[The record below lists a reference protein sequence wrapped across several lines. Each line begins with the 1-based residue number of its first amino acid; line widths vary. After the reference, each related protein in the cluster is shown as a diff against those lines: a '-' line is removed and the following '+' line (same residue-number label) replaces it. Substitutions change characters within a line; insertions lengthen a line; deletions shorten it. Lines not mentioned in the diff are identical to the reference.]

1 MVGAARHYG
10 YVHSTSEMPGAR
22 TRGALRPLE
31 IAWIAI
37 FGGLAVAAVVIGSV
51 IPLAGAVRVLAPVPL
66 ALIGARTRPRAMVAA
81 SVSTAAV
88 SFAMAG
94 WKAALALI
102 GAALVGGIV
111 GEIKRRGHGWPTLL
125 IVSIITA
132 PVIGGVSVVVLL
144 ILKPLRELAL
154 TAMSNTLGGVAKW
167 VGKIPSA
174 HSLADGINGLRDN
187 LVTYWWVWM
196 WATGAA
202 GTLITMVVGWWIL
215 SAVIDRLAD
224 IPSED
229 TLDDSD
235 ADDVDR
241 RVEPLPLALEHVG
254 FSYQPGGPQ
263 ILSDIDLRIEP
274 GEFIAVVGAN
284 GSGKSTLSKILA
296 GRRPTTGVVHRPG
309 AAGLGRRGGTAMVLQ
324 RPETQMLGARVADDV
339 VWGLPEGTE
348 VDVDALLAEVGLAG
362 LAGRETS
369 DLSGGQQQRLSIA
382 AALARDPALLIA
394 DEVTSMVDPAGRA
407 ELLEVLRALPRT
419 RGIAVVM
426 ITHRAI
432 EAVAADR
439 IVHLVEGRIVPYSP
453 DWLAELHATDT
464 AAGGGY
470 ALDASWHEASSG
482 DVVSGPEPTSE
493 PVLSLSGVGHTYL
506 RGSPW
511 EVSALHDVNLT
522 VHRGE
527 GLLIVG
533 GNGSGKTTLA
543 WIMAGLIKPTDGSC
557 LLYLPERPGRGEPV
571 SDHVGEVGLA
581 FQHARL
587 QLQKQN
593 VGDDIMAVGGL
604 KIGTVEVA
612 HTLESVG
619 LPRTMAIR
627 RIDAL
632 SGGQMRRVV
641 LAGLIA
647 RAPQVMILDEPL
659 AGLDPVARDEVVGLL
674 AKLRADGMTIVII
687 SHDFASLGQLCT
699 RRVRLAGGTL
709 VPDTQPAG
717 PAPADS
723 HPANPYP
730 DDVRPADDAIR
741 RRTP

>member
-1 MVGAARHYG
+1 MVGVTRHYG
-10 YVHSTSEMPGAR
+10 YVHSPSEMPDAK

-51 IPLAGAVRVLAPVPL
+51 IPLASAVRVLAPVPL

-81 SVSTAAV
+81 TVSTAAV

-94 WKAALALI
+94 TRAATALLA
-102 GAALVGGIV
+102 AAVVGGIV

-125 IVSIITA
+125 GVSAIAA
-132 PVIGGVSVVVLL
+132 PLIGGVSVVVLL
-144 ILKPLRELAL
+144 VLVPLRELVIKA
-154 TAMSNTLGGVAKW
+154 TTNTIGGLAKW
-167 VGKIPSA
+167 VEKVPSA
-174 HSLADGINGLRDN
+174 QPLADGINGLRHSIEQ
-187 LVTYWWVWM
+187 YWWVWIWVM
-196 WATGAA
+196 GGV
-202 GTLITMVVGWWIL
+202 GTFITMVVAWWIL
-215 SAVIDRLAD
+215 GAVIDRLAD

-229 TLDDSD
+229 TLDD
-235 ADDVDR
+235 AVDDDR
-241 RVEPLPLALEHVG
+241 PVAPLPLELDRVG
-254 FSYQPGGPQ
+254 FSYQPGGPEV
-263 ILSDIDLRIEP
+263 LADIDLRIEP

-296 GRRPTTGVVHRPG
+296 GRRPTSGAVHRPG
-309 AAGLGRRGGTAMVLQ
+309 AAGLGMHRGTAMVLQ

-339 VWGLPEGTE
+339 VWGLPEGTD
-348 VDVDALLAEVGLAG
+348 VDVDGLLAEVGLAG
-362 LAGRETS
+362 LGDRETS

-407 ELLEVLRALPRT
+407 ELLEVLSDLPRT

-439 IVHLVEGRIVPYSP
+439 VVHLVAGRIVPYRP
-453 DWLAELHATDT
+453 NWLSELHEVEAG
-464 AAGGGY
+464 AAKRFE
-470 ALDASWHEASSG
+470 LDASWHEASSG

-511 EVSALHDVNLT
+511 EVNALHDVNLT

-543 WIMAGLIKPTDGSC
+543 WIMAGLIEPTEGSC
-557 LLYLPERPGRGEPV
+557 LLYLPERPGQGEPV
-571 SDHVGEVGLA
+571 SKHVGEVGLA

-604 KIGTVEVA
+604 KIGTTEVA

-627 RIDAL
+627 RVDAL

-659 AGLDPVARDEVVGLL
+659 AGLDPVARDDVVALL
-674 AKLRADGMTIVII
+674 ARLRAGGMTIVII

-699 RRVRLAGGTL
+699 RRVRLADGTL
-709 VPDTQPAG
+709 VPDPAPGYDPAG
-717 PAPADS
+717 PDHYMGPENPAGADS
-723 HPANPYP
+723 PTQWRMP
-730 DDVRPADDAIR
+730 
-741 RRTP
+741 